1 MIRESGYP
9 QPRSKAKANITY
21 IEFLEM
27 VRYLWDQGHPDVPM
41 YHANSP
47 IFTSDVV
54 NDSLF
59 NTAIVHKLE
68 VRKSHASEPKPRIR
82 EEVIIDGNAYRVEA
96 QRFVNIVTFTIIDR
110 DDPFRADMAIEAFE
124 NFMLEST
131 PIFKEMG
138 VSEFFYSRRMPDN
151 DVKDHGQD
159 FLTRT
164 VAYQMTEEKIRLI
177 PQGRLTEIIIDLRL
191 YLNGQTLGMAP
202 PDDGATPI
210 VANLTDTYSATPS
223 WY

>member
-1 MIRESGYP
+1 MQRPSGLP
-9 QPRSKAKANITY
+9 QARSKARGNITY
-21 IEFLEM
+21 IEFLKM
-27 VRYLWDQGHPDVPM
+27 VNYLWDQSHPDVPM

-47 IFTSDVV
+47 VFTSDVV
-54 NDSLF
+54 DNSIF

-82 EEVIIDGNAYRVEA
+82 EEAFIDGQAYRVEA
-96 QRFVNIVTFTIIDR
+96 QRFVDIITFTVVDK
-110 DDPFRADMAIEAFE
+110 DDPFRADMAIETFE
-124 NFMLEST
+124 EFMLENT
-131 PIFKEMG
+131 PVFKEMG

-164 VAYQMTEEKIRLI
+164 VAYQMTEERIRLI
-177 PQGRLTEIIIDLRL
+177 PQGTLDEIIIDLRL
-191 YLNGQTLGMAP
+191 FLMNNRVDMT

-210 VANLTDTYSATPS
+210 VANLVDTHSATPS